1 MYKLKKNLCQK
12 YNIHEQ
18 DFELSMGMSGDF

>member
-1 MYKLKKNLCQK
+1 MYKLKKNLCEK
-12 YNIHEQ
+12 YKISEQ